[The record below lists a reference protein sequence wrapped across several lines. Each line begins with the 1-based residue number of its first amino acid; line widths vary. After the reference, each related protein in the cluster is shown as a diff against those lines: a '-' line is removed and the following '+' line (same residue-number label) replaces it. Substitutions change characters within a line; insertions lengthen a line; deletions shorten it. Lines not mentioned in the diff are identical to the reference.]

1 MFSSSDLGGISVF
14 ALQDELDASDFIV
27 LPRPMELMQYTGL
40 KDKNGVE
47 IYEGDI
53 YSDGFK
59 LRHEYIVW
67 NNRFASFTG
76 RSKAYDNCVNLSED
90 FAARIEV
97 IGNIYENKEL
107 LDVNTSQV

>member
-1 MFSSSDLGGISVF
+1 MR
-14 ALQDELDASDFIV
+14 ELKFRMWNEDTKKMSLDVHKWSTFNILIMARKI
-27 LPRPMELMQYTGL
+27 LIQYTGL

-97 IGNIYENKEL
+97 IGNIYENPEL
-107 LDVNTSQV
+107 MEKG